1 MKPVKQWLGTIASKK
16 VRGQAMRNLYTASAD
31 WEAESLYAALK
42 NAFVWYRAPEGF
54 DYWADIAEG
63 MRGTD

>member
-1 MKPVKQWLGTIASKK
+1 MKTVKQWMEAIASKK

-42 NAFVWYRAPEGF
+42 NAFVWYRTPEGF
-54 DYWADIAEG
+54 RYWADIAEG
-63 MRGTD
+63 MRGND